1 MQPFFFSPEI
11 SVTDIQTYA
20 TKSFFFLSPYCDIH
34 ENLAQQE
41 VTQGSLHRT
50 QRTHIIS
57 SVTQDGVHMLV
68 VNCLSFRNCQTVNYH
83 VCTLNVS
90 TYH

>member
-1 MQPFFFSPEI
+1 MQPFFFFRPK
-11 SVTDIQTYA
+11 SVLLTFKLTQQNH
-20 TKSFFFLSPYCDIH
+20 FFLSPYCDIH

-57 SVTQDGVHMLV
+57 SVTQDGVRMLV
-68 VNCLSFRNCQTVNYH
+68 VNCLSFRNCQTVNH
-83 VCTLNVS
+83 
-90 TYH
+90 